1 MVRIAD
7 GEKSGSFLGWIREA
21 WSAKQRHPPV
31 GSNPDLALVL
41 LRFLVLLTMFSSAF
55 MAITGSL
62 LTDVSDISAGFAIFW
77 LIFLTS
83 LYLLWS
89 RLPLSVI
96 RGALWVG
103 LGLYQL
109 RWGSA

>member
-7 GEKSGSFLGWIREA
+7 GDKSGSFLGWIREA

-31 GSNPDLALVL
+31 GSNRDLALVL

-77 LIFLTS
+77 LIFFNLALPTLESTTALYYPRCS
-83 LYLLWS
+83 LDWP
-89 RLPLSVI
+89 RSVPV
-96 RGALWVG
+96 ALG
-103 LGLYQL
+103 
-109 RWGSA
+109 